1 MEIAVEHIKKRYGK
15 KRVLNDISF
24 NAKEGEC
31 VGIVGGNG
39 CGKSTLLSILAGV
52 LRPDGGKFLCDGENL
67 LSKADKRSEIV
78 GYIPQNTPL
87 IEELTAIDNLR
98 LWSTR
103 DEIEKS
109 LKNGVL
115 KMLGIDKFL
124 KTTVRRMSGG
134 MKKRL
139 AIGCAVIHNPKVLIM
154 DEPSSALDL
163 ACKEEI
169 SEYMSEF
176 RKKGGII
183 VISTHDT
190 AEISMCSS
198 LYIMKDGVLNPFKFD
213 GDIRGLVGKFT
224 S

>member
-1 MEIAVEHIKKRYGK
+1 MEISVEHIRKRYGK

-24 NAKEGEC
+24 RASDGEC
-31 VGIVGGNG
+31 IGIVGGNG
-39 CGKSTLLSILAGV
+39 CGKSTLLSIMAGV
-52 LRPDGGKFLCDGENL
+52 LRSDGGKFLCDGENL
-67 LSKADKRSEIV
+67 LTKAEKRSEIV

-87 IEELTAIDNLR
+87 IEELTALDNLR
-98 LWSTR
+98 LWSSR
-103 DEIEKS
+103 DRIDKS
-109 LKNGVL
+109 LKSGVL
-115 KMLGIDKFL
+115 KLLGIDGFL
-124 KTTVRRMSGG
+124 KTSVRRMSGG

-169 SEYMSEF
+169 ADYMSAF
-176 RKKGGII
+176 RRHGGII

-190 AEISMCSS
+190 AEIEMCSS
-198 LYIMKDGVLNPFKFD
+198 LYVMKDGVLIPFEYD
-213 GDIRGLVGKFT
+213 GDIHGLVGKFT

>member
-1 MEIAVEHIKKRYGK
+1 MEISVEHIKKRYGK

-24 NAKEGEC
+24 KASDGEC
-31 VGIVGGNG
+31 IGIVGGNG
-39 CGKSTLLSILAGV
+39 CGKSTLLSIMAGV
-52 LRPDGGKFLCDGENL
+52 LKSDGGKLLCDGENL
-67 LSKADKRSEIV
+67 LTKAEKRSEIV

-87 IEELTAIDNLR
+87 IEELTALDNLR
-98 LWSTR
+98 LWSSR
-103 DEIEKS
+103 DRIEKS
-109 LKNGVL
+109 LKSGVL
-115 KMLGIDKFL
+115 KLLGIDGFL
-124 KTTVRRMSGG
+124 KTSVHRMSGG

-169 SEYMSEF
+169 ADYMTAF
-176 RKKGGII
+176 RRHGGII

-190 AEISMCSS
+190 AEIEMCSS
-198 LYIMKDGVLNPFKFD
+198 LYVMKDGVLTPFEYN
-213 GDIRGLVGKFT
+213 GDIHGLVGKFI